1 MMREAIHDR
10 AGSSISHEQGGRSMI
25 LNVGLKN
32 AANLAAALALGAA
45 PMHAASADATYPTRP
60 IRMIVGFPP
69 GGGVDAVARLLCP
82 KLTEA
87 LTQNCIIDNRPGAG
101 GNVSTE
107 LAARSTP
114 DGHTALVVLSTQL
127 TVNPALYKLG
137 VSVQK
142 DLQPVS
148 LLNWAE
154 HILVIHPS
162 VPAKSL
168 KEFVEVA
175 KQKPGALNYAS
186 AGIGSSLHM
195 AAELLKKRAGFAMTH
210 VAYKGAGPAV
220 AALLAS
226 EVQVLTGTVVSTIA
240 HIKTGRLRA
249 LAATGAERS
258 RTLPELPTVAES
270 GYPGFNADAW
280 YALMVPAGTPTAIV
294 ERMRAE
300 VHKALGSP
308 DVQTAMA
315 RQGLNPQPS
324 SPAELANRIKLETA
338 LWAGIIKDAGIR
350 AE

>member
-1 MMREAIHDR
+1 MMR
-10 AGSSISHEQGGRSMI
+10 
-25 LNVGLKN
+25 NVRLRN
-32 AANLAAALALGAA
+32 AAGLAAALALGAA
-45 PMHAASADATYPTRP
+45 PMHAAAGDATYPSRP

-82 KLTEA
+82 KLTDA
-87 LTQNCIIDNRPGAG
+87 LNQNCIVDNRPGAG
-101 GNVSTE
+101 GNVSSE
-107 LAARSTP
+107 LTARSTP

-127 TVNPALYKLG
+127 TVNPALYKLSFD
-137 VSVQK
+137 VRK

-162 VPAKSL
+162 VPARTL
-168 KEFVEVA
+168 KEFVDVA

-195 AAELLKKRAGFAMTH
+195 AAELLKKRAGIAMTH

-226 EVQVLTGTVVSTIA
+226 EVQVLTGTVVSTVA

-280 YALMVPAGTPTAIV
+280 YALMVPAGTPAAIV
-294 ERMRAE
+294 ERLRAE
-300 VHKALGSP
+300 VHKALASS

-315 RQGLNPQPS
+315 RQGLNPQPG

-338 LWAGIIKDAGIR
+338 QWAGIIKDAGIR

>member
-1 MMREAIHDR
+1 MTFAIGRR
-10 AGSSISHEQGGRSMI
+10 AA
-25 LNVGLKN
+25 LGL
-32 AANLAAALALGAA
+32 LAAGAA
-45 PMHAASADATYPTRP
+45 AGAARAQTVSRP
-60 IRMIVGFPP
+60 ARIIVGFPP
-69 GGGVDAVARLLCP
+69 GGGVDTVTRLLCP

-87 LTQNCIIDNRPGAG
+87 LGQNCVIDNRPGAG
-101 GNVSTE
+101 GNLSTE

-127 TVNPALYKLG
+127 TVNPTLYKLS
-137 VSVQK
+137 VAVQK

-148 LLNWAE
+148 LLNSAE

-195 AAELLKKRAGFAMTH
+195 AAELLKKRTGIAMTH

-220 AALLAS
+220 AALLSS
-226 EVQVLTGTVVSTIA
+226 EVQVLTGTVVSTVA

-249 LAATGAERS
+249 LAATGSERS

-280 YALMVPAGTPTAIV
+280 YALLVPVGTPTAIV
-294 ERMRAE
+294 ERLRAE

-324 SPAELANRIKLETA
+324 SPAELAQRIQLETA

>member
-1 MMREAIHDR
+1 
-10 AGSSISHEQGGRSMI
+10 MI
-25 LNVGLKN
+25 RNVRLRCATKF
-32 AANLAAALALGAA
+32 AAALALGAT
-45 PMHAASADATYPTRP
+45 PMHAVSADTIYPTRP
-60 IRMIVGFPP
+60 IRVIIGFPP
-69 GGGVDAVARLLCP
+69 GGGVDTVARLLCP

-87 LTQNCIIDNRPGAG
+87 LAQNCIIDNRPGAG

-114 DGHTALVVLSTQL
+114 DGHTALIVLSTQL
-127 TVNPALYKLG
+127 TVNPALYKL
-137 VSVQK
+137 SVAIQK

-148 LLNWAE
+148 LLNSAE

-168 KEFVEVA
+168 REFVEVA

-195 AAELLKKRAGFAMTH
+195 AAELLKKRAGIAMTH

-226 EVQVLTGTVVSTIA
+226 EVQVLTGTVVSTVA
-240 HIKTGRLRA
+240 HIRTNRLRA
-249 LAATGAERS
+249 LAVTGSQRS

-270 GYPGFNADAW
+270 GYPGFDADAW
-280 YALMVPAGTPTAIV
+280 YALMVPAGTPTAVV
-294 ERMRAE
+294 ERLRAE

-324 SPAELANRIKLETA
+324 SPAQLAKRIQLETE
-338 LWAGIIKDAGIR
+338 LWAGIVKDAGIR